1 MTVLVIIGYG
11 VRASRRAAKADEI
24 GPAQT
29 RAVEDLDE
37 PRTWAAAREAEAPAG
52 QD

>member
-1 MTVLVIIGYG
+1 MTVLAITGYG
-11 VRASRRAAKADEI
+11 VRVSRRAAKADEI

-29 RAVEDLDE
+29 GAVEDLDE
-37 PRTWAAAREAEAPAG
+37 SRTRAAAREAEAPAG